1 MLHPRPCWR
10 ANRLGWILGKG
21 KVGGEKEREKE
32 GRKGEWAKG
41 RRRKERKKGREE
53 ICAVVIVP

>member
-1 MLHPRPCWR
+1 LAGFGER
-10 ANRLGWILGKG
+10 GGK
-21 KVGGEKEREKE
+21 KEREKE

-41 RRRKERKKGREE
+41 REE